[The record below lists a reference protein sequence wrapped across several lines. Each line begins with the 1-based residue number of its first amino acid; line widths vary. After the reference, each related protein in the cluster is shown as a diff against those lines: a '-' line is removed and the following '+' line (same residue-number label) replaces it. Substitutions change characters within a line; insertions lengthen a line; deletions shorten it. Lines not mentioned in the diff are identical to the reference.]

1 MELSFLNLKFGF
13 IRPLTPIFVIFVL
26 LILTSLYQN
35 SYNGM
40 TKCEISKKVNKY
52 DDFKFESGGE
62 GSWQMVI
69 LFMFLCNENTS

>member
-1 MELSFLNLKFGF
+1 MAGSLV
-13 IRPLTPIFVIFVL
+13 LTIFVISVL
-26 LILTSLYQN
+26 LILTFLYQI

-40 TKCEISKKVNKY
+40 TKCKTSKRFNKY

-69 LFMFLCNENTS
+69 WREKPYPLFYH